1 MLDQNQMYVF
11 GSERRKPRLQPN
23 IEALVQNPNTE
34 IQIGFNPVDNQ
45 IYVVQE
51 ETLPSFDG
59 LGLPQ
64 YSLPIPQAAP
74 TGTTPLQTSNINY
87 GKPMKTISKPDI
99 QNMII
104 QEAKNAGVSSSS
116 LLAMAHL
123 ESSFRPD
130 AGAKSSSAKGL
141 FQFIDSTAKRYGL
154 NSSNVFDPVT
164 NTRAGI
170 QLMKDNSAQF
180 RKAFGHEPT
189 TADLYL
195 MHQQGFEGLS
205 KILKNPNAN
214 ASKLLGAKKVALN
227 GGNAQM
233 SAKDFYDMWGSKVAN
248 LESSYRKQFGLG

>member
-11 GSERRKPRLQPN
+11 GSERIKPRLQPN
-23 IEALVQNPNTE
+23 VEALVQNPNTE
-34 IQIGFNPVDNQ
+34 NQIGFNSVENQ
-45 IYVVQE
+45 TYAIQE
-51 ETLPSFDG
+51 DSLPSFDG

-64 YSLPIPQAAP
+64 YSLPTPQVIP

-180 RKAFGHEPT
+180 RKAFGREPT

-195 MHQQGFEGLS
+195 MHQQGFGGLS

-227 GGNAQM
+227 GGNAKM